1 MRPIVGRVAGLI
13 PANFG
18 PRAIMHFLLAARR
31 KIVQE
36 LHDRRRRLSRR
47 RQPGTTVPLRD
58 VIMVHAW
65 EARSRAWYWGRGSS
79 ALADKMPVSRQSRAA
94 GRCRGRDQPRMTARH
109 LGIGHIRR
117 SARPVLGKAQ

>member
-36 LHDRRRRLSRR
+36 LHDRRRRQLGLQLGTFQGISAHPVQPRQVN
-47 RQPGTTVPLRD
+47 QPGEP
-58 VIMVHAW
+58 AP
-65 EARSRAWYWGRGSS
+65 GRGPG
-79 ALADKMPVSRQSRAA
+79 ALQRPPLPVVIPAA
-94 GRCRGRDQPRMTARH
+94 GSLPDGT
-109 LGIGHIRR
+109 L
-117 SARPVLGKAQ
+117 

>member
-36 LHDRRRRLSRR
+36 LHDRRGGPAGVASWYYS
-47 RQPGTTVPLRD
+47 PLGD
-58 VIMVHAW
+58 VITVHAG
-65 EARSRAWYWGRGSS
+65 EARSRARYWGRGPRVAAAIGTRRGRTGGRRRSS
-79 ALADKMPVSRQSRAA
+79 AW
-94 GRCRGRDQPRMTARH
+94 
-109 LGIGHIRR
+109 
-117 SARPVLGKAQ
+117 